1 MKSATTLQAQLSRKR
16 DAIALES
23 RSLKPRSPALD
34 HLLGAG
40 VPAFSGIIGGIFDSG
55 SAPLKILVLAVI
67 VAAIFATRLGPRD
80 R

>member
-1 MKSATTLQAQLSRKR
+1 LQAQLSRKR

-40 VPAFSGIIGGIFDSG
+40 VPAIGGIFDSG